1 MLLFDKKKNWYYLL
15 LSDRRIGKFIWPKWL
30 WYRMEA
36 CEAAVTA
43 PQFSTPLSAM
53 GWGWPKQE
61 GRSHSTYPLMGSDI
75 SSAKE

>member
-1 MLLFDKKKNWYYLL
+1 
-15 LSDRRIGKFIWPKWL
+15 
-30 WYRMEA
+30 MEA

-43 PQFSTPLSAM
+43 PLFCPPLSAM

-61 GRSHSTYPLMGSDI
+61 GGSHSTYPLMGSDI

>member
-1 MLLFDKKKNWYYLL
+1 
-15 LSDRRIGKFIWPKWL
+15 
-30 WYRMEA
+30 MEA

-43 PQFSTPLSAM
+43 PLFCPPLSAM

-61 GRSHSTYPLMGSDI
+61 GRSHSSYPLMGSDI